1 MAEETRCVLRLYGA
15 PQGRLAAAVALFA
28 PQWRAEAQWKSRGAE
43 TLLAVHAD
51 TPTGLKKAAQSLR
64 SSFGADVYGAGDTSL
79 AAAAVQALEAHDRL
93 LACGDAA
100 AGALLE
106 SRLEKVPGAEK
117 VYDFGTMSYADAK
130 VGPQIEKRARAKLGG
145 EGDKP
150 DPVRLALARAQA
162 ARRIVGTELAVACA
176 ERESDHVLVLSTKKG
191 CWLRTVS
198 AADNPGLWL
207 LDMVRRAAAGLPQA
221 EGTGFLPAGQ
231 VKQSD
236 PPGRSQSKD
245 PTPKKKHPLRVL
257 LAVLVI
263 LALFIAKGFSG
274 VVVYNALVVVV
285 SLILPLPAALAISGV
300 GTALCLSISY
310 WMGRSTRTDS
320 LEGLLSRHPK
330 LNKYFTAT
338 QQYGFVFCFTIH
350 MLGLNMELL
359 GVLFGMMR
367 LNFWTYL
374 SASWLSIAPGM
385 VCLCILGNN
394 LDFKSPVFW
403 AMLALNLV
411 LLLGSLWYTRHKLV
425 QSSSRT

>member
-1 MAEETRCVLRLYGA
+1 MVYILLYLAQGGCA
-15 PQGRLAAAVALFA
+15 IHEKDPAGLSADPDDAAVCGRL
-28 PQWRAEAQWKSRGAE
+28 
-43 TLLAVHAD
+43 
-51 TPTGLKKAAQSLR
+51 
-64 SSFGADVYGAGDTSL
+64 
-79 AAAAVQALEAHDRL
+79 
-93 LACGDAA
+93 
-100 AGALLE
+100 
-106 SRLEKVPGAEK
+106 
-117 VYDFGTMSYADAK
+117 
-130 VGPQIEKRARAKLGG
+130 
-145 EGDKP
+145 
-150 DPVRLALARAQA
+150 
-162 ARRIVGTELAVACA
+162 RR
-176 ERESDHVLVLSTKKG
+176 
-191 CWLRTVS
+191 S
-198 AADNPGLWL
+198 AADRRHRSEYRATVGGASSGAGRAGDPGAVHSKGL
-207 LDMVRRAAAGLPQA
+207 LRRGGIQ
-221 EGTGFLPAGQ
+221 
-231 VKQSD
+231 
-236 PPGRSQSKD
+236 R
-245 PTPKKKHPLRVL
+245 
-257 LAVLVI
+257 
-263 LALFIAKGFSG
+263 
-274 VVVYNALVVVV
+274 LVVVV

-330 LNKYFTAT
+330 LSKYFTAT

>member
-1 MAEETRCVLRLYGA
+1 MKKTLRDYL
-15 PQGRLAAAVALFA
+15 PILMMLLCAAGF
-28 PQWRAEAQWKSRGAE
+28 
-43 TLLAVHAD
+43 
-51 TPTGLKKAAQSLR
+51 
-64 SSFGADVYGAGDTSL
+64 
-79 AAAAVQALEAHDRL
+79 
-93 LACGDAA
+93 
-100 AGALLE
+100 GALL
-106 SRLEKVPGAEK
+106 LTGVIDLNTVPQLVEH
-117 VYDFGTMSYADAK
+117 
-130 VGPQIEKRARAKLGG
+130 R
-145 EGDKP
+145 
-150 DPVRLALARAQA
+150 PV
-162 ARRIVGTELAVACA
+162 
-176 ERESDHVLVLSTKKG
+176 
-191 CWLRTVS
+191 
-198 AADNPGLWL
+198 
-207 LDMVRRAAAGLPQA
+207 
-221 EGTGFLPAGQ
+221 
-231 VKQSD
+231 
-236 PPGRSQSKD
+236 
-245 PTPKKKHPLRVL
+245 

-263 LALFIAKGFSG
+263 LA
-274 VVVYNALVVVV
+274 
-285 SLILPLPAALAISGV
+285 LPAALAISGV

-330 LNKYFTAT
+330 LSKYFTAT

>member
-1 MAEETRCVLRLYGA
+1 MKKTLRDYL
-15 PQGRLAAAVALFA
+15 PILMMLLCAAGF
-28 PQWRAEAQWKSRGAE
+28 
-43 TLLAVHAD
+43 
-51 TPTGLKKAAQSLR
+51 
-64 SSFGADVYGAGDTSL
+64 
-79 AAAAVQALEAHDRL
+79 
-93 LACGDAA
+93 
-100 AGALLE
+100 GALL
-106 SRLEKVPGAEK
+106 LTGVIDLNTVPQLVEH
-117 VYDFGTMSYADAK
+117 
-130 VGPQIEKRARAKLGG
+130 R
-145 EGDKP
+145 
-150 DPVRLALARAQA
+150 PV
-162 ARRIVGTELAVACA
+162 
-176 ERESDHVLVLSTKKG
+176 
-191 CWLRTVS
+191 
-198 AADNPGLWL
+198 
-207 LDMVRRAAAGLPQA
+207 
-221 EGTGFLPAGQ
+221 
-231 VKQSD
+231 
-236 PPGRSQSKD
+236 
-245 PTPKKKHPLRVL
+245 

-263 LALFIAKGFSG
+263 LA
-274 VVVYNALVVVV
+274 
-285 SLILPLPAALAISGV
+285 LPAALAISGV

>member
-1 MAEETRCVLRLYGA
+1 MKKTLRDYL
-15 PQGRLAAAVALFA
+15 PILMMLLCAAGF
-28 PQWRAEAQWKSRGAE
+28 
-43 TLLAVHAD
+43 
-51 TPTGLKKAAQSLR
+51 
-64 SSFGADVYGAGDTSL
+64 
-79 AAAAVQALEAHDRL
+79 
-93 LACGDAA
+93 
-100 AGALLE
+100 GALL
-106 SRLEKVPGAEK
+106 LTGVIDLNTVPQLVEH
-117 VYDFGTMSYADAK
+117 
-130 VGPQIEKRARAKLGG
+130 R
-145 EGDKP
+145 
-150 DPVRLALARAQA
+150 PV
-162 ARRIVGTELAVACA
+162 
-176 ERESDHVLVLSTKKG
+176 
-191 CWLRTVS
+191 
-198 AADNPGLWL
+198 
-207 LDMVRRAAAGLPQA
+207 
-221 EGTGFLPAGQ
+221 
-231 VKQSD
+231 
-236 PPGRSQSKD
+236 
-245 PTPKKKHPLRVL
+245 

-330 LNKYFTAT
+330 LSKYFTAT

-350 MLGLNMELL
+350 MLG
-359 GVLFGMMR
+359 